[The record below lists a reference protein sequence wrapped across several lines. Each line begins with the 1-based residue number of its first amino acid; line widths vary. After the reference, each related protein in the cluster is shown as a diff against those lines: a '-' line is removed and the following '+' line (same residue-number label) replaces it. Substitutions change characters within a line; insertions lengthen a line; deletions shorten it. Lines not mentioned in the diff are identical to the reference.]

1 VDTVDWEEIRG
12 DDKDSDVEVGMVTG
26 HAGDRSVGWTHVL

>member
-12 DDKDSDVEVGMVTG
+12 DDKDSDVEVGITG